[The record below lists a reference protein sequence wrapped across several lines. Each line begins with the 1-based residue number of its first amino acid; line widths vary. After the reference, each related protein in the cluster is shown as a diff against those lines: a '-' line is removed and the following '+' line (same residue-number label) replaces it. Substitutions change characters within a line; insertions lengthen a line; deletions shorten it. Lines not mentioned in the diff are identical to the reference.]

1 VGLWNLKCGSGRSR
15 DTCDLWAGCDEH
27 LEGVPFFFLSYQ
39 DGSGA
44 DSVRDEPWIGRGG
57 YPSSSTVPSNITSL
71 VRTGIVLLPIDL
83 LRMKARPYEIPDSAG

>member
-1 VGLWNLKCGSGRSR
+1 VVADGREIR
-15 DTCDLWAGCDEH
+15 ATHGQAVTNILREF
-27 LEGVPFFFLSYQ
+27 PFFLSYQ

-44 DSVRDEPWIGRGG
+44 GSVSDEPWISRGG